1 MEELEIDGK
10 FLSAAELK
18 LTENQRCGL
27 LKTLAYLEHGKLDG
41 EHWRDKTR
49 PSYFTM
55 ETWGGECGTACCIGG
70 SAEALMGTR
79 HIFAKH
85 RNGGAP
91 TELYRLFYPSDTDA
105 KHSGWKSS
113 PSQAAVALRGYLE
126 TGKADWNAA
135 MKTPKYQ
142 KQRRK
147 DY

>member
-10 FLSAAELK
+10 FLSAEELG
-18 LTENQRCGL
+18 LSEIQRCAL
-27 LKTLAYLEHGKLDG
+27 LKTLAHLEHGKLDG
-41 EHWRDKTR
+41 GNWKDRTR
-49 PSYFTM
+49 PSYFDM
-55 ETWGGECGTACCIGG
+55 QMWGGECGTVCCIGG
-70 SAEALMGTR
+70 SAEALIGSR
-79 HIFAKH
+79 HVFWQH
-85 RNGGAP
+85 RNSNAP
-91 TELYRLFYPSDTDA
+91 TDLYRLFYPSADP
-105 KHSGWKSS
+105 KHPAWSSS